1 MLSFEHES
9 GQVVIER
16 FLAAFPIDKRDIAAK
31 VLDMALLAVLII
43 FSSMQSL
50 ALLPLVLDSD
60 VAEETFLGRQFTIVT
75 VALGAISDTLQR
87 GVSLAQLSG

>member
-1 MLSFEHES
+1 
-9 GQVVIER
+9 
-16 FLAAFPIDKRDIAAK
+16 
-31 VLDMALLAVLII
+31 
-43 FSSMQSL
+43 MQSL